1 MCTIA
6 IALDLCA
13 DVPLA
18 IAANRDEVYDRPATA
33 PVALGPG
40 RVGGRDDVLGG
51 SWLAFTA
58 DGRFAAITNQRE
70 PALDRAPRSRG
81 ALVLAALDAGDL
93 PAMRAWAD
101 QLEPSEYASGNLVFG
116 DASGVD
122 LVYLRRHG
130 TRERLAL
137 PRGLTV
143 LANDRLDAP
152 GQPRA
157 DRVRAGLADARTWDE
172 FAGAARAVLADHT
185 IPTDLSTIAPLPP
198 GSPVPP
204 ALLAALQAPCIHT
217 PRYGTRSS
225 TLAALDRG
233 AVRALAWADGPPCT
247 AIHVDALP
255 LFTGPGVTPPAPPAR
270 R

>member
-6 IALDLCA
+6 IALDLLA

-18 IAANRDEVYDRPATA
+18 IAANRDELYERPATA
-33 PVALGPG
+33 PTVLGPG
-40 RVGGRDDVLGG
+40 RVGGKDLVLGG

-58 DGRFAAITNQRE
+58 DGRFAAVTNQRE
-70 PALDRAPRSRG
+70 AGQARAPRSRG
-81 ALVLAALDAGDL
+81 ELVQAALDAGEL
-93 PAMRAWAD
+93 IAMRTWAD
-101 QLEPSEYASGNLVFG
+101 TIDPRQYASANLVFG

-122 LVYLRRHG
+122 LVYLRRDG
-130 TRERLAL
+130 VRERHPL

-157 DRVRAGLADARTWDE
+157 ARVRAGLAAARTWDE
-172 FAGAARAVLADHT
+172 FVAAAADVLSDHT
-185 IPTDLSTIAPLPP
+185 VPTDLSTIAPLPP

-225 TLAALDRG
+225 THAALAPGR
-233 AVRALAWADGPPCT
+233 VRALRWADGPPCT
-247 AIHVDALP
+247 TGFDDALP
-255 LFTGPGVTPPAPPAR
+255 LFTSPSTER
-270 R
+270 